1 MRMLGYRSL
10 LVVVMAIALPTN
22 LVGRYS
28 GSASYRRAVVA
39 DVKVGKADIDRLL
52 TAWSRCGSPLSDG
65 ERRMIA
71 DTIARTANRHG
82 YDPLFVQAM
91 VEVEST
97 CRPTARSRAGAL
109 GLIQLKPSTARAVA
123 RRVGM
128 AWDGPQQLMVP
139 AINLELGLGYLSELE
154 EKFADPYLAVAAYNL
169 GPTRVAGMDPSS
181 ARGSRYVRKI
191 LNRYEGLL
199 RESGLTRS

>member
-1 MRMLGYRSL
+1 
-10 LVVVMAIALPTN
+10 
-22 LVGRYS
+22 
-28 GSASYRRAVVA
+28 
-39 DVKVGKADIDRLL
+39 
-52 TAWSRCGSPLSDG
+52 
-65 ERRMIA
+65 MIA